1 MAWRAKQGGWLF
13 KVALWGCESGTSE
26 LRKWHIGTAK
36 VAHRNCESGT
46 SELRKWHIVGLEVP
60 LLELSSKLTL
70 NQNIS
75 RNEK

>member
-13 KVALWGCESGTSE
+13 KVALWG
-26 LRKWHIGTAK
+26 
-36 VAHRNCESGT
+36 CESGT